1 MINKITLENF
11 GKLILPIILFTPFFT
26 FGQVGIG
33 TTNPQQKLHVSGV
46 GETIR
51 IDGLNQTN
59 NPTKHNGTNTVPLHV
74 NANGDLVLGQSP
86 ELALDINA
94 GGSFMNPPI
103 RIETDVNTST
113 HDTFNTGELSRV
125 SFTVSKT
132 SLVEVNASVAVKI
145 YDENDD
151 VLTDNISRMYGIAAY
166 IKPIGGT
173 ETRLFEDATSYSNGP
188 TSNGLLALS
197 SPNYSVGFYNVGGN
211 TFVELDAGD
220 YEIILYGY
228 VGGSYRPPT
237 LGILFGKYF
246 QAAVYFGGDFSFLK
260 VVQHN

>member
-1 MINKITLENF
+1 MMQKITLD
-11 GKLILPIILFTPFFT
+11 KIILVLNIILLITPIYT
-26 FGQVGIG
+26 SAQVGIG
-33 TTNPQQKLHVSGV
+33 TTNPQQELHLAGA
-46 GETIR
+46 GNTIR
-51 IDGLNQTN
+51 IDGMNMPN
-59 NPTKHNGTNTVPLHV
+59 NPAKHNGTDTVPVHV
-74 NANGDLVLGQSP
+74 TSDGDLVLGQNP

-94 GGSFMNPPI
+94 GGSFMNPPV
-103 RIETDVNTST
+103 RIQTSINAAT
-113 HDTFNTGELSRV
+113 NDTFNTGELARV

-166 IKPIGGT
+166 VKPAGGT
-173 ETRLFEDATSYSNGP
+173 ETRLFEDASSYSNGP
-188 TSNGLLALS
+188 TSNGLLALNV
-197 SPNYSVGFYNVGGN
+197 PNYSVGFYNVGGN
-211 TFVELDAGD
+211 TFVELDAGN

-237 LGILFGKYF
+237 LGLLFGKYF
-246 QAAVYFGGDFSFLK
+246 EAAVFFGGDFSFLK